1 MPLSPDLWDSLT
13 PPDVWVHVQS
23 LDHDSDDY
31 LSVVLRV
38 KEPGRRSISASC
50 HVSRYAPTDS
60 IVLAV
65 SKCLAAM
72 AVAQKRLTAAEMK
85 AQLTAACRNHVD
97 PF

>member
-1 MPLSPDLWDSLT
+1 MSPDLWDSIT
-13 PPDVWVHVQS
+13 PPDVWIHVQS
-23 LDHDSDDY
+23 LEHDSDDH
-31 LSVVLRV
+31 LAVILRV
-38 KEPGRRSISASC
+38 KEVGRRSVTVHC

-72 AVAQKRLTAAEMK
+72 AVAQKRLTNAEMTL
-85 AQLTAACRNHVD
+85 QLQAACRNHVD